1 MSKNFLGTGLKF
13 PVGLND
19 DNVFELVSYEDDIK
33 EAILIILQTAPGE
46 RVMRPEF
53 GCGINEYAFSVI
65 NISNLV
71 QIENEV
77 KRSLTL
83 FEPRIV
89 IESIKASVESD
100 ENGSGFIRVNID
112 YAVKASNGR
121 HNIVYPFYL
130 SEKG

>member
-1 MSKNFLGTGLKF
+1 MSNNFLGTGLKF
-13 PVGLND
+13 PLGFND
-19 DNVFELVSYEDDIK
+19 ENGFELVSYEEDIK
-33 EAILIILQTAPGE
+33 EAIRIILQTAPGE

-65 NISNLV
+65 NVSNLM

-89 IESIKASVESD
+89 LEAVKASAQTD
-100 ENGSGFIRVNID
+100 EDGNGLILIYINYV
-112 YAVKASNGR
+112 VKASNGR
-121 HNIVYPFYL
+121 YNIVYPFYL